1 MKHIPNDRSV
11 YHRWGYHPHD
21 DAVYLND
28 DNDYD
33 QNGYAYRI
41 DGGWR
46 LTDKDHDSVQ
56 DPYLIKKI
64 IGTLNGKNGEESI
77 SPNDYNFEKL
87 HYGQPLPRER
97 H

>member
-28 DNDYD
+28 DNDHD

-46 LTDKDHDSVQ
+46 LTDRDHDPVK
-56 DPYLIKKI
+56 DPYLIGKI
-64 IGTLNGKNGEESI
+64 MGTLNGKNGEEPI
-77 SPNDYNFEKL
+77 LPNDYNFEKL

-97 H
+97 

>member
-21 DAVYLND
+21 DAVYLNN
-28 DNDYD
+28 DNDHD

-46 LTDKDHDSVQ
+46 LTDKDHDSVN

-64 IGTLNGKNGEESI
+64 ISALNGNNGEESI
-77 SPNDYNFEKL
+77 TPNDYNFEKL

-97 H
+97 